1 MDLQN
6 LSLYQMSEEKMRWLA
21 QRQSVVSHNIA
32 NANTPHYAA
41 KDVKP
46 FESVLQ
52 QTGFQM
58 AATNPAHFTDGSNAA
73 QVTETSMLTDA
84 EVQQSGNSVRLEKEL
99 MKTGEVKRDYELNT
113 GLVKAF
119 HRMMLMT
126 VRK

>member
-1 MDLQN
+1 MQPIQLFELASRQAQWLTVRQN
-6 LSLYQMSEEKMRWLA
+6 
-21 QRQSVVSHNIA
+21 VVAGNIA
-32 NANTPHYAA
+32 NANTPHYKA

-52 QTGFQM
+52 NTGIQM
-58 AATNPAHFTDGSNAA
+58 AATNKAHFTESLEAS
-73 QVTETSMLTDA
+73 QVA
-84 EVQQSGNSVRLEKEL
+84 EVGMLDGVQIQQSGNSVAIEQEM
-99 MKTGEVKRDYELNT
+99 MKTGEIKRDYELSA

>member
-1 MDLQN
+1 MMQPIQLFDLASRQA
-6 LSLYQMSEEKMRWLA
+6 QWLA
-21 QRQSVVSHNIA
+21 VRQNVVAGNIA
-32 NANTPHYAA
+32 NASTPHYAA

-46 FESVLQ
+46 FDSVMKE
-52 QTGFQM
+52 TGFQM
-58 AATNPAHFTDGSNAA
+58 AATNPAHFTDGSSAA
-73 QVTETSMLTDA
+73 QVTETSMIDGV

>member
-1 MDLQN
+1 MQPIQLFDLASRQA
-6 LSLYQMSEEKMRWLA
+6 QWLA
-21 QRQSVVSHNIA
+21 VRQNVVAGNIA

-46 FESVLQ
+46 FQSVMQ
-52 QTGFQM
+52 QTGVQM
-58 AATNPAHFTDGSNAA
+58 AATNPAHFTEGAMAA
-73 QVTETSMLTDA
+73 QVTETSMISDA
-84 EVQQSGNSVRLEKEL
+84 QVEQSGNSVQLESEL
-99 MKTGEVKRDYELNT
+99 MKTGQIKRDYELNA

>member
-1 MDLQN
+1 MQPIQLFDLASRQA
-6 LSLYQMSEEKMRWLA
+6 QWLA
-21 QRQSVVSHNIA
+21 IRQNVVAGNIA

-46 FESVLQ
+46 FQSVMQ
-52 QTGFQM
+52 ETGFQM
-58 AATNPAHFTDGSNAA
+58 AATNPAHFSQNPMAA
-73 QVTETSMLTDA
+73 QVTETSMIDDA
-84 EVQQSGNSVRLEKEL
+84 QVEQSGNSVQLESEL
-99 MKTGEVKRDYELNT
+99 MKTGEIKRDYELNT

>member
-1 MDLQN
+1 MQPIQLFDLASRQA
-6 LSLYQMSEEKMRWLA
+6 QWLA
-21 QRQSVVSHNIA
+21 VRQNVVAGNIA

-46 FESVLQ
+46 FQSVMQ
-52 QTGFQM
+52 ETGFQM
-58 AATNPAHFTDGSNAA
+58 AATHPAHFSQSPMAA
-73 QVTETSMLTDA
+73 QVTETSMIEDA
-84 EVQQSGNSVRLEKEL
+84 QVEQSGNSVQLETEL
-99 MKTGEVKRDYELNT
+99 MKTGAIKRDYELNT

>member
-1 MDLQN
+1 MQPIQLFDLASRQA
-6 LSLYQMSEEKMRWLA
+6 QWLA
-21 QRQSVVSHNIA
+21 VRQNVVAGNIA

-46 FESVLQ
+46 FQSVMQ
-52 QTGFQM
+52 ETGFQM
-58 AATNPAHFTDGSNAA
+58 AATNPAHFTQSPMAA
-73 QVTETSMLTDA
+73 QVTETSMIDDA
-84 EVQQSGNSVRLEKEL
+84 QVEQSGNSVQLESEL
-99 MKTGEVKRDYELNT
+99 MKTGEIKRDYELNT

>member
-1 MDLQN
+1 MMQPIQLFDLASRQA
-6 LSLYQMSEEKMRWLA
+6 QWLA
-21 QRQSVVSHNIA
+21 VRQNVVAGNIA

-52 QTGFQM
+52 ETGFQM
-58 AATNPAHFTDGSNAA
+58 AATNPAHFTDGSAAA
-73 QVTETSMLTDA
+73 QVTETSMINDA
-84 EVQQSGNSVRLEKEL
+84 EVQQSGNSVQLEEEL

>member
-1 MDLQN
+1 MQPIQLFELASRQAQWLTVRQN
-6 LSLYQMSEEKMRWLA
+6 
-21 QRQSVVSHNIA
+21 VVAGNIA
-32 NANTPHYAA
+32 NANTPHYKA

-52 QTGFQM
+52 NTGIQM
-58 AATNPAHFTDGSNAA
+58 AATNKAHFTESLEAS
-73 QVTETSMLTDA
+73 QVAEVSMLDG
-84 EVQQSGNSVRLEKEL
+84 VQIQQSGNSVAIEQEM
-99 MKTGEVKRDYELNT
+99 MKTGEIKRDYELSA